1 MKHKVIRSIKKL
13 ALMVILVIFWAWS
26 GVEFWNTFAS
36 YFAPSLADAKFVHGL
51 AFIGLI
57 NIVYFSRGIIGVIIK
72 EKETKE

>member
-1 MKHKVIRSIKKL
+1 MKKTLIKMAKEI
-13 ALMVILVIFWAWS
+13 ALMVILVVFFSWCTI
-26 GVEFWNTFAS
+26 EFWNTFAS

-57 NIVYFSRGIIGVIIK
+57 NIVYFSRGIVGVIIK